1 MVLYSIYLKRIL
13 YIMYKYPINTLKRI
27 AVDLSNSI
35 NPPYTVLLQ
44 GNLGTGKTTFSRFF
58 LQSILINSQVITS
71 PTFNIINVYNTT
83 KGEVWHVDLYRLES
97 KKEVFNLGL
106 LEFINYGIALIEWPD
121 IIYDYI
127 VNSNV
132 QYKIIKL

>member
-1 MVLYSIYLKRIL
+1 MSIISQKYTRLLLQLMILILDYQQYISNMVLYSIYLTQIL

-83 KGEVWHVDLYRLES
+83 KGEVWHVDLY
-97 KKEVFNLGL
+97 
-106 LEFINYGIALIEWPD
+106 W
-121 IIYDYI
+121 
-127 VNSNV
+127 
-132 QYKIIKL
+132 